1 MSQQPASTSKSDV
14 PQVFSERLDEVLN
27 SIGDGETPNWLE
39 PDRLNTGITLVGRN
53 ARVPGGVTIGRNVL
67 IAPNV
72 DEEHFTS
79 TTIASG
85 ESVDRL
91 ATALLS

>member
-1 MSQQPASTSKSDV
+1 MERGTWVPANICTV
-14 PQVFSERLDEVLN
+14 TR
-27 SIGDGETPNWLE
+27 TRLE